1 MGAAGVCLLLLAL
14 LIGGLGWFLRR
25 RTGLPDGEVVYED
38 MSGAVPAPS
47 LSVPRYGLVGKP
59 DYLIRRAG
67 FIIPVEVKAAAAPP
81 RPHPSHVMQLIAYC
95 LLVEETYGRPPPY
108 GWIRYR
114 DRTFRVDYTAER
126 RDELLAVL
134 AAMRRDLERGE
145 AHRQHRSPAR
155 CRACGFRAICDE
167 ALA

>member
-1 MGAAGVCLLLLAL
+1 MGVAGVCLLLLAL

-25 RTGLPDGEVVYED
+25 RAGLPRGEVVYED
-38 MSGAVPAPS
+38 MSGAVRSPP
-47 LSVPRYGLVGKP
+47 LSVPRYGLIGKP

-67 FIIPVEVKAAAAPP
+67 FIIPVEVKAAAAPR

-126 RDELLAVL
+126 RDELLEVL